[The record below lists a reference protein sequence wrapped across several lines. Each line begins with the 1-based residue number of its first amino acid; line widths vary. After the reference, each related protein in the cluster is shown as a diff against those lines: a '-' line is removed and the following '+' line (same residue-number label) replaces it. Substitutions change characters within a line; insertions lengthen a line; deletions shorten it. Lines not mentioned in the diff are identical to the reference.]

1 MKRKMLARA
10 VVLSVAMVAGTTV
23 LAAPAW
29 AQGSGG
35 ATTEDRKQAAKEFA
49 DGDRAFKNGDFK
61 AAAEAYERAYRA
73 LPHYSA
79 LWNAARA
86 WYRANDYPRAAN
98 LYSKYLDEAPT
109 NARDRNNAIKALKE
123 LSEKLAHLQIHAT
136 DVQDVKVDGDPVA
149 STDVYVTPGA
159 HVVEGHTSD
168 GKSVR
173 QAQNV
178 EAGSTVSIALM
189 PPSAAG
195 TTPSPPPP
203 SPPSV
208 EPEKKKSHGLSPI
221 VVVFGGAV
229 TGVLAGIT
237 IWSGLDTLQQKDTFD
252 QSPTQ
257 ENLDVGKQKQTRT
270 NILIGA
276 TIGAG
281 VLTAMAAVFL
291 VDWKGSSAN
300 KNDET
305 PPQPAGAS
313 ALRNVRFGVG
323 PGSMLVQGEF

>member
-1 MKRKMLARA
+1 MLARA
-10 VVLSVAMVAGTTV
+10 VVLSVALVAGTTA

-29 AQGSGG
+29 AQGGSG

-86 WYRANDYPRAAN
+86 WYRASDYPRAAN
-98 LYSKYLDEAPT
+98 LYSKYLDEAPA

-136 DVQDVKVDGDPVA
+136 DVQDVKVDGDAVSA
-149 STDVYVTPGA
+149 TDVYVTPGA

-178 EAGSTVSIALM
+178 EAGSTVSVALM
-189 PPSAAG
+189 PAAATA
-195 TTPSPPPP
+195 TTTAPPPP
-203 SPPSV
+203 PPTA
-208 EPEKKKSHGLSPI
+208 EPDKKKSHGLSPI

-229 TGVLAGIT
+229 TGVLGGIT

-252 QSPTQ
+252 QTPSQ
-257 ENLDVGKQKQTRT
+257 SNLDVGKQKQTRT

-281 VLTAMAAVFL
+281 VLTAVAAVFL
-291 VDWKGSSAN
+291 VDWKGSSSN
-300 KNDET
+300 KKDES
-305 PPQPAGAS
+305 PAEPAGAS
-313 ALRNVRFGVG
+313 AIRNVRVGVG